1 MVADCGLT
9 KSGDAADHDGHVE
22 PLAVVDDGP
31 APIDPPRTTA
41 RVRAVV
47 QVLAC
52 SGIPTQLLLVQ
63 VLTLFGVRPFGE
75 GDTLNATWVF
85 LVSLADTVLLLAL
98 ISGLLIANGES
109 IRDVLLGAR
118 LARTE
123 IPLGLVSVV
132 PVLLVAAAVLLTS
145 QYVAPWLHNVPDN
158 PLAGLLQSPR
168 DRWLFAIVALVAG
181 GVREEVQRAFLLTR
195 FEQHL
200 GGARVGLI
208 VTSVAFGLGHLLQ
221 GFDAALA
228 TGTLGL
234 IWGAMYLWRRSSVA
248 PIVSH
253 AGFNGLEIARYLV
266 VGSGA

>member
-1 MVADCGLT
+1 LT
-9 KSGDAADHDGHVE
+9 KLGDAAHDKGDVE
-22 PLAVVDDGP
+22 PLAVAEDAP
-31 APIDPPRTTA
+31 TPIDPPRTTA
-41 RVRAVV
+41 RLRAVV

-63 VLTLFGVRPFGE
+63 VMAAFGVHPFVD
-75 GDTLNATWVF
+75 GDSLNATWVF
-85 LVSLADTVLLLAL
+85 LVSLADTVLLVGL
-98 ISGLLIANGES
+98 ICGLLIANGES
-109 IRDVLLGAR
+109 IRDVFLGTR
-118 LARTE
+118 SARTE
-123 IPLGLVSVV
+123 VPLGLVSVV
-132 PVLLVAAAVLLTS
+132 PVLLIAAAVLLAS

-181 GVREEVQRAFLLTR
+181 GVREELQRAFLLTR

-200 GGARVGLI
+200 GGARTGLV

-228 TGTLGL
+228 TGTLGF

-248 PIVSH
+248 PVVSH

-266 VGSGA
+266 VGSGV

>member
-1 MVADCGLT
+1 M
-9 KSGDAADHDGHVE
+9 SDAADDDGDVE
-22 PLAVVDDGP
+22 PLAVADEAP
-31 APIDPPRTTA
+31 APIDPPRSAA
-41 RVRAVV
+41 RIRAVV

-52 SGIPTQLLLVQ
+52 SGIPTQLLLIQ
-63 VLTLFGVRPFGE
+63 VLALVGVRPFVEGE
-75 GDTLNATWVF
+75 TLNAMWVF
-85 LVSLADTVLLLAL
+85 LLSLADTMLLLVLIGVLLA
-98 ISGLLIANGES
+98 ANGES
-109 IRDVLLGAR
+109 VRDVFLGAR
-118 LARTE
+118 PARTE
-123 IPLGLVSVV
+123 VPLGLLSVV
-132 PVLLVAAAVLLTS
+132 PVLLIAAAVLLTS
-145 QYVAPWLHNVPDN
+145 QYLAPWLHNVPDN

-200 GGARVGLI
+200 GGARVGLV

-228 TGTLGL
+228 TGTLGF

>member
-1 MVADCGLT
+1 M
-9 KSGDAADHDGHVE
+9 E
-22 PLAVVDDGP
+22 PLALVDDGP
-31 APIDPPRTTA
+31 ARIDPPRTTA

-63 VLTLFGVRPFGE
+63 VLALFGVRPFVQ

-85 LVSLADTVLLLAL
+85 LVSLADTVLLLVL
-98 ISGLLIANGES
+98 ISALLIANGES
-109 IRDVLLGAR
+109 IRDVFLGAR
-118 LARTE
+118 PARME
-123 IPLGLVSVV
+123 VPLGLASVI
-132 PVLLVAAAVLLTS
+132 PVLLIAAAVLLTS
-145 QYVAPWLHNVPDN
+145 QYVVPWLHNVPDN

-168 DRWLFAIVALVAG
+168 DRWLFAVVALVAG

-228 TGTLGL
+228 TGTLGF